1 MAIALSE
8 ASWDE
13 LWTDW
18 DRAYRAD
25 AMDKDDWIIEY
36 PPQLAQGYKRNIYLR
51 NGITLTL
58 HNYRFHDDL
67 TVISTQSEATGEPYR
82 ELEFVFN
89 LSSTSRYWQGD
100 FVTSGQHYLIA
111 HASLGS
117 FYCQEFAKE
126 PKLAVDIHLEPA
138 VFKSIVSNSLHIL
151 PLDLRRMVES
161 DDCHPVSRFQTIT
174 PAMQLAL
181 AQILNCPYQGVLKQ
195 MYLESKSVELL
206 VLFLNQAQINSG
218 TTSKIRL
225 QADDVERINEAKK
238 ILIQHIDNPPTL
250 LTLARQVGLNDR
262 KLKQGFRQVFN
273 TTVFGYLHHYRMEKA
288 RQLLIEQW
296 SISAIA
302 TAVGYASPTAFNA
315 AFRRKFG
322 TNPKAYQLASRHN
335 ISGNW

>member
-1 MAIALSE
+1 MAIALSDT
-8 ASWDE
+8 SWDE
-13 LWTDW
+13 LWQESR

-25 AMDKDDWIIEY
+25 ATDECDWIVEY
-36 PPQLAQGYKRNIYLR
+36 PPQLAQGCKRDIYLR

-67 TVISTQSEATGEPYR
+67 TVISTQPEATGEPYR

-89 LSSTSRYWQGD
+89 LSSTNRYWQGD
-100 FVTSGQHYLIA
+100 YVTSGQHYIVA
-111 HASLGS
+111 HDCLES

-138 VFKSIVSNSLHIL
+138 VFKSIVGNFSDIL
-151 PLDLRRMVES
+151 TPDLRRMIDS
-161 DDCHPVSRFQTIT
+161 DDCYPVSPFRTIT

-181 AQILNCPYQGVLKQ
+181 TQILNCSYQGVLKQ

-206 VLFLNQAQINSG
+206 VLFLSQAQSDSEIA
-218 TTSKIRL
+218 SKIQL
-225 QADDVERINEAKK
+225 QPDDVDRIHEAKK
-238 ILIQHIDNPPTL
+238 ILIQQIDDPPTL

-273 TTVFGYLHHYRMEKA
+273 TTVFGYLHQYRMEKA
-288 RQLLIEQW
+288 RQLLLEQW

-322 TNPKAYQLASRHN
+322 TSPKAYQLANRH
-335 ISGNW
+335 I

>member
-13 LWTDW
+13 LWEESW
-18 DRAYRAD
+18 ERAYCAD
-25 AMDKDDWIIEY
+25 SMDECDQIIEY
-36 PPQLAQGYKRNIYLR
+36 PQQLGQGYKRNIELR
-51 NGITLTL
+51 NGIILTL

-100 FVTSGQHYLIA
+100 YVTSGQHYLVA
-111 HASLGS
+111 HGCVGG
-117 FYCQEFAKE
+117 FYCQELAKQ
-126 PKLAVDIHLEPA
+126 PKLAVDIHLESA
-138 VFKSIVSNSLHIL
+138 VFESILGNSLDIL
-151 PLDLRRMVES
+151 PLDLRQMVES
-161 DDCHPVSRFQTIT
+161 SDRSLMSAFDTIT

-181 AQILNCPYQGVLKQ
+181 EQILHCPYQGVLKQ

-206 VLFLNQAQINSG
+206 VLYINQVQSNSRI
-218 TTSKIRL
+218 TSKIRL
-225 QADDVERINEAKK
+225 QSDDVDRIHEAKK
-238 ILIQHIDNPPTL
+238 ILIQQIDNPPTL
-250 LTLARQVGLNDR
+250 LNLARQVGLNDR

-288 RQLLIEQW
+288 RQLLLEQR

-302 TAVGYASPTAFNA
+302 AAVGYASPTAFNA

-322 TNPKAYQLASRHN
+322 TSPKAYQLASR
-335 ISGNW
+335 I